1 MNKIITIN
9 RDMHEKFVFPID
21 KITYVKFNDSER
33 KITIATT
40 GAEAIFFKIPY
51 YKRNRNDLF
60 PTIDEYDETKNN
72 ILKALNQEE

>member
-9 RDMHEKFVFPID
+9 RDMHEKFVFPVD
-21 KITYVKFNDSER
+21 KFNDFER

-40 GAEAIFFKIPY
+40 GAEAIFFNIPY

-60 PTIDEYDETKNN
+60 ATIDEYDETKNN
-72 ILKALNQEE
+72 ILKVLNQEE